1 MAKLAFALVVLL
13 GLAAAQSTC
22 PCEAN
27 SGPSCAGIIPTGPE
41 TCGVVSAVC
50 SGCACT
56 SGGSLTCDVST
67 QNVLQFNG
75 TADFCELAPV
85 QVAACPGTE
94 PPAVVT
100 RQCCFSGTQGFVATC
115 DLSPVP
121 AFTSMSYVYNVAGV
135 GSFTFQEPTEPLQ
148 VTIQMTASSTDVS
161 AVGTPFMTPQVG
173 TNTTQVGVPPLEQS
187 LTTTYAES
195 VGPLTAGDNRFN
207 YLQGASSF
215 SMLFSANLGESGGDA
230 SRSSLL
236 EGCMD
241 FTFTA

>member
-1 MAKLAFALVVLL
+1 MAKLAFALIVLL
-13 GLAAAQSTC
+13 GLAAAQGTC
-22 PCEAN
+22 PCEENNGPAC
-27 SGPSCAGIIPTGPE
+27 SGIVPTGPE
-41 TCGVVSAVC
+41 TCGVTTSAC

-56 SGGSLTCDVST
+56 AGGSLTCAVTTESA
-67 QNVLQFNG
+67 LQFNG

-100 RQCCFSGTQGFVATC
+100 RQCCFSGSQGFLVTC

-121 AFTSMSYVYNVAGV
+121 AFTSLSYVYNVDGV
-135 GSFTFQEPTEPLQ
+135 GSFTFQEPSEALQ
-148 VTIQMTASSTDVS
+148 VIIQMTASSTDVS

-173 TNTTQVGVPPLEQS
+173 TNTTSVGVPPLEQS
-187 LTTTYAES
+187 LTTAYTQS
-195 VGPLTAGDNRFN
+195 VGPLTAGDARFT

-215 SMLFSANLGESGGDA
+215 NMLLSANLGESGGDA